1 MAKGKEIIAIN
12 LDTSSDNSS
21 SDSDNNTS
29 DSSSTSQISTSEE
42 IDYDSPD
49 YRGPP
54 KSLLKWYGYLSDEY
68 KDKGGNESDAKP
80 SFSDISKA
88 KACMLAKAQAYDA
101 SSKAKVQACGYHQ
114 LWLVQKKRKGRERLA
129 GEADFTFLKV
139 IVLSLDNSDDK
150 KGSSKEN
157 KENTNKDITDKDITD
172 EDCIH
177 ESNYAMSKGK
187 YVPVSKKHNPKF
199 KSSVLVKGCML
210 GLSNV
215 TKCDE
220 IVNKIGARKSKICE
234 DKAKGKR
241 KFVMLALFRNQAFTS
256 KHLQAFAAFTASKHL
271 QASICSLHLQA
282 SICRQAFA

>member
-1 MAKGKEIIAIN
+1 M
-12 LDTSSDNSS
+12 
-21 SDSDNNTS
+21 
-29 DSSSTSQISTSEE
+29 
-42 IDYDSPD
+42 
-49 YRGPP
+49 
-54 KSLLKWYGYLSDEY
+54 
-68 KDKGGNESDAKP
+68 
-80 SFSDISKA
+80 
-88 KACMLAKAQAYDA
+88 
-101 SSKAKVQACGYHQ
+101 
-114 LWLVQKKRKGRERLA
+114 QKKRKGRERLA

-215 TKCDE
+215 TTCDE
-220 IVNKIGARKSKICE
+220 IVNKMGARKSKICE

-241 KFVMLALFRNQAFTS
+241 KMLALFRNQAFAS

-271 QASICSLHLQA
+271 QLAFAGKHLQLAFAGKHFQLAFADKHLQLAAYKQKFAELAFTFCICSLHLKANICILHLQA
-282 SICRQAFA
+282 SICKQSFSS